1 MGAGKALS
9 TWRRTLRRW
18 RWYLVV
24 VYVALLGASY
34 FARVTQLPRPQN
46 DETVSVQVVKSDK
59 LGAQTVLM
67 AYRESQP
74 GKGQAHST
82 VFLLHG
88 SPGHKGDFRRL
99 APLLAAHYRVIA
111 VDLPGFGHS
120 THDIPDY
127 SIRAH
132 AHYVLQLMD
141 KLNVPRAHFVG
152 FSMGGGVILA
162 LADLA
167 PERVASLTMLS
178 ALGVQEAELL
188 GDYHLNHVLHGL
200 QLGAL
205 WLLYEATPHFGWLDN
220 SMLDLPYARNFYD
233 SDQRPLREMLKRYAG
248 PMLILHGEHDALVPV
263 EAAREHARL
272 VPQSELKLF
281 DDNHFMVF
289 TDAPKLTQP
298 LLAFLNR
305 VEQGQALTRANADPA
320 RIVQATQPFN
330 STNTPKAMGVA
341 ALVMVL
347 LLAAATLISEDL
359 TCISAGVLAAQGRID
374 LGLAIFACFLGIFV
388 GDILLFLA
396 GRFLGRPA
404 VRRAPLKWFVRD
416 EAIERSSAWFARR
429 GALVILISRFV
440 PGLRLP
446 TYLAAGLLNTNF
458 WSFTFYFSLAA
469 ALWTPLLVWL
479 SKLLGAEVLQAELL
493 AKQSLFI
500 KALIAGLIA
509 YGLTK
514 LGLRLATW
522 RGRRRL
528 VAQWRRL
535 MSWEFWPP
543 YAFYPPVICYI
554 AWLMLKHRSL
564 TLFTA
569 ANPAIVGGG
578 FVGESKIEIL
588 RGLAHAGDFIAR
600 AALIDARLDVEARV
614 GQAKSFM
621 AEHGFGF
628 PIVLKPDQGQRGSGV
643 AVVRSETELI
653 DYLRQTAQD
662 IIIQEYAPG
671 VEFGIF
677 YYRLPGA
684 ACGHIFS
691 ITEKRMPVLTGDGT
705 STLEQLILNDERAV
719 CMADF
724 YLNQQRERLW
734 EVPRLDERVQ
744 LVELGTHCR
753 GAIFLDGE
761 WVKTAALEAAF
772 DRISQGF
779 AGFYFG
785 RYDVRTASVEDF
797 KQGWSFKIV
806 ELNGVTSEATHIYD
820 PRNSLFTAYKILFEQ
835 WRVAFEIGARNRE
848 RGVEPTPIRRLA
860 KLLLAFRQSA
870 KHRSRQ
876 TDGQYVL
883 AKEAGH

>member
-1 MGAGKALS
+1 MGSAKASS
-9 TWRRTLRRW
+9 TWRRW
-18 RWYLVV
+18 RWYLVAA
-24 VYVALLGASY
+24 YVALLGASHL
-34 FARVTQLPRPQN
+34 ARVTQLQRPPSS
-46 DETVSVQVVKSDK
+46 EAVSVQVVKSDK
-59 LGAQTVLM
+59 LAAPAVLM

-74 GKGQAHST
+74 SDGQTHPT

-88 SPGHKGDFRRL
+88 SPGHKEDFHRL
-99 APLLAAHYRVIA
+99 APLLAANYCVIA

-120 THDIPDY
+120 THAIPDY

-141 KLNVPRAHFVG
+141 RLNVQRAHFVG
-152 FSMGGGVILA
+152 FSMGGGVILN
-162 LADLA
+162 LAALA

-178 ALGVQEAELL
+178 AIGVQEAELL
-188 GDYHLNHVLHGL
+188 GDYHLNHALHGL

-205 WLLYEATPHFGWLDN
+205 WLLYKATPHFGWLDDA
-220 SMLDLPYARNFYD
+220 MLDLPYARNFYD

-248 PMLILHGEHDALVPV
+248 PMLILHGEQDSLVPI

-272 VPQSELKLF
+272 VPQSELQLF
-281 DDNHFMVF
+281 DDDHFMVF
-289 TDAPKLTQP
+289 ADAPKLAEP
-298 LLAFLNR
+298 LTAFFKR
-305 VEQGQALTRANADPA
+305 VDEGQAVTRAKADPA
-320 RIVQATQPFN
+320 RVVRAAQPFN
-330 STNTPKAMGVA
+330 PADAPKAMGVA

-347 LLAAATLISEDL
+347 LLAAATLVSEDL

-374 LGLAIFACFLGIFV
+374 LGLGIFACFLGIFV

-396 GRFLGRPA
+396 GRFLGRPTL
-404 VRRAPLKWFVRD
+404 RRAPLKWVVRP
-416 EAIERSSAWFARR
+416 EAVERSSAWFARR

-446 TYLAAGLLNTNF
+446 TYLAAGLLNTSF

-469 ALWTPLLVWL
+469 ALWTPLLVGL
-479 SKLLGAEVLQAELL
+479 SKLLGAEVLKSALL

-500 KALIAGLIA
+500 KALIAGLIV

-514 LGLRLATW
+514 LSLRLATW

-528 VAQWRRL
+528 VARWRRL
-535 MSWEFWPP
+535 TRWEFWPP
-543 YAFYPPVICYI
+543 YIFYPPVVCYI
-554 AWLMLKHRSL
+554 AWLALKHRSL
-564 TLFTA
+564 LLFTA

-588 RGLAHAGDFIAR
+588 RGLAQAKDFVAC
-600 AALIDARLDVEARV
+600 AALIDAALEVKARIT
-614 GQAKSFM
+614 QAKSFM
-621 AEHGFGF
+621 AEHNFGF

-643 AVVRSETELI
+643 AVVRSEAELT
-653 DYLRQTAQD
+653 DYLSQAAQD
-662 IIIQEYAPG
+662 TIIQEYAPG
-671 VEFGIF
+671 VEFGVF

-684 ACGHIFS
+684 AQGQIFS
-691 ITEKRMPVLTGDGT
+691 ITEKRMPVLAGDGV

-719 CMADF
+719 CLADF
-724 YLNQQRERLW
+724 YLNQQRTRLW
-734 EVPRLDERVQ
+734 EVPRQGERVQ

-761 WVKTAALEAAF
+761 WIKTAALEAAF

-785 RYDVRTASVEDF
+785 RYDVRTPSVEDF
-797 KQGWSFKIV
+797 KQGRNFKIV

-820 PRNSLFTAYKILFEQ
+820 PQNSLLAAYKILFKQ
-835 WRVAFEIGARNRE
+835 WRLAFEIGALNRA
-848 RGVEPTPIRRLA
+848 RGVQPTSSGTLV
-860 KLLLAFRQSA
+860 KLLLAFRQGASA
-870 KHRSRQ
+870 RTLQSS
-876 TDGQYVL
+876 GSSVL
-883 AKEAGH
+883 AKEVSR